1 MKKIIVILCLMCL
14 STTYLKAQTQTAIN
28 KIEVLGQAEIEVI
41 PDYFE
46 YNIYLQEY
54 YKSENEK
61 VSIEILEKGLL
72 KAIEEIGLGKDKLT
86 INSVN
91 GNKRYLGE
99 NKPSNFLESRNYVLK
114 ITSINDINNLLPKL
128 DKMGLVS
135 TSMSKKTNSKKT
147 EYEKE
152 LRKKAVNDAR
162 QKATSIAESVGKK
175 IGDIILI
182 SENNFNGLSLNFEE
196 ILLDFNSD
204 KVGYGNFKTDI
215 SVEKIKLSYQVKITF
230 QMK

>member
-1 MKKIIVILCLMCL
+1 MKKLSLMFYLICF
-14 STTYLKAQTQTAIN
+14 STLYLKAQTVTN
-28 KIEVLGQAEIEVI
+28 KIEVIGQAEIEVV

-46 YNIYLQEY
+46 YNINLQEY

-61 VSIEILEKGLL
+61 VTIEILEKGLV
-72 KAIEEIGLGKDKLT
+72 KAVEEIGLGKNKLT

-91 GNKRYLGE
+91 GNKRYSGE
-99 NKPSNFLESRNYVLK
+99 NKPYNFLESRNYVLK
-114 ITSINDINNLLPKL
+114 INSINDINNLLPKL
-128 DKMGLVS
+128 DKLGLVS

-175 IGDIILI
+175 IGNIILI
-182 SENNFNGLSLNFEE
+182 SENNFNGLSLNFED
-196 ILLDFNSD
+196 LTDF
-204 KVGYGNFKTDI
+204 VGKAAYFSNFKTDI
-215 SVEKIKLSYQVKITF
+215 EVEKIKLSYQVRITF

>member
-1 MKKIIVILCLMCL
+1 MKKIIVILYLICF
-14 STTYLKAQTQTAIN
+14 STTYLKAQSAAN
-28 KIEVLGQAEIEVI
+28 RIEVIGQAEIDVI

-46 YNIYLQEY
+46 YNINLQEY
-54 YKSENEK
+54 LKSENEK
-61 VSIEILEKGLL
+61 VGIEILEKSLI
-72 KAIEEIGLGKDKLT
+72 KAVEEIGLGKDKLT
-86 INSVN
+86 VNSVN
-91 GNKRYLGE
+91 GNKRYVVD
-99 NKPSNFLESRNYVLK
+99 NKPSNFLESRNYILR

-128 DKMGLVS
+128 DKLGLVN
-135 TSMSKKTNSKKT
+135 TSMSKKTNGKKT
-147 EYEKE
+147 EYERE

-162 QKATSIAESVGKK
+162 QKATLIAESVGKM

-196 ILLDFNSD
+196 EILSNFNID

-215 SVEKIKLSYQVKITF
+215 SVEKIKLSYQVRITF

>member
-1 MKKIIVILCLMCL
+1 MKKIIVILCLICF
-14 STTYLKAQTQTAIN
+14 STTYLKAQPAVN
-28 KIEVLGQAEIEVI
+28 RIEVIGQAEIDVI

-46 YNIYLQEY
+46 YNINLQEY
-54 YKSENEK
+54 LKSENEK
-61 VSIEILEKGLL
+61 VGIEILEKSLI
-72 KAIEEIGLGKDKLT
+72 KAVEEIGLGKDKLT
-86 INSVN
+86 VNSVN
-91 GNKRYLGE
+91 GNKRYVAD
-99 NKPSNFLESRNYVLK
+99 NKPSNFLESRNYILR

-128 DKMGLVS
+128 DKMGLVN
-135 TSMSKKTNSKKT
+135 TSMSKKTNKKKT

-162 QKATSIAESVGKK
+162 QKATSIAESVGKM

-196 ILLDFNSD
+196 EILSNFNID

-215 SVEKIKLSYQVKITF
+215 SVEKIKLSYQVRITF

>member
-1 MKKIIVILCLMCL
+1 MKKIIVILCLICF
-14 STTYLKAQTQTAIN
+14 STTYLKAQSAVN
-28 KIEVLGQAEIEVI
+28 RIEVIGQAEIDVI

-46 YNIYLQEY
+46 YNINLQEY
-54 YKSENEK
+54 LKSENEK
-61 VSIEILEKGLL
+61 VGIEILEKSLI
-72 KAIEEIGLGKDKLT
+72 KAVEEIGLGKDKLT
-86 INSVN
+86 VNSVN
-91 GNKRYLGE
+91 GNKRYVAD
-99 NKPSNFLESRNYVLK
+99 NKPSNFLESRNYILR

-128 DKMGLVS
+128 DKMGLVN
-135 TSMSKKTNSKKT
+135 TSMSKKTNGKKT
-147 EYEKE
+147 EYERE

-162 QKATSIAESVGKK
+162 QKATLIAESVGKM

-196 ILLDFNSD
+196 EILSNFNID

-215 SVEKIKLSYQVKITF
+215 SVEKIKLSYQVRITF

>member
-1 MKKIIVILCLMCL
+1 MKKVIIILCLLCF
-14 STTYLKAQTQTAIN
+14 SITYLKAQTAIN

-61 VSIEILEKGLL
+61 VSIEILEKSLV
-72 KAIEEIGLGKDKLT
+72 KAVEEIGLGKNKLT

-91 GNKRYLGE
+91 GNKRYSGD
-99 NKPSNFLESRNYVLK
+99 NKPSNFLESRNYILR
-114 ITSINDINNLLPKL
+114 INSINDINNLLPKL
-128 DKMGLVS
+128 DNMGLVN

-196 ILLDFNSD
+196 ILSDFNSN

-215 SVEKIKLSYQVKITF
+215 SVEKIKLSYQVRITF